1 MDILQA
7 SLGLQELEGQGLVL
21 FAQADALEN
30 TGSVQEAH
38 AILHQLVP
46 RQGELLGMAR
56 QLASQHPGFDVA
68 PFARDLMN
76 TLFRYAD
83 ASETLGRA
91 DWAEQARQAAA
102 EVAAQVGPE
111 GAWEVASAQAWSALR
126 RGRFTEALA
135 LLVEA
140 ERIAGGTGDATLCA
154 RAALN
159 LADLYQWLG
168 DGSRCLAAVDRAR
181 RLVPAPGPGE
191 TLSRS
196 DIANILRTRA
206 TDPSTLERG
215 QRTIWAALATR
226 MANTA
231 GLAHRLQGDRT
242 QARACFLEAR
252 GGMDGSAAVG
262 LDFQLARLD
271 IEESKP
277 GDALAFL
284 EALRTQAERDDNLRP
299 KVAVFLRLEAEAL
312 LGQDLEAAA
321 QRIQAALAWLER
333 YPDPDL
339 AWKAHWLHARV
350 LVAQGRSEESLAAY
364 ARAAEAVDTLRIAPL
379 GPRLDSCF
387 LRDKVPMYE
396 EAILLAAAL
405 GDAPRCLA
413 LMDQVKSRALSS
425 ALAAGGTAPESGEVQ
440 ELSRRIDALEYTSGE
455 NPGQAQAILAHRH
468 RLLAERQEAIERER
482 AADPRWRLLS
492 VAPAMDLPELQATL
506 ASVKASALSLFLAG
520 TTIVAVLFDGTSV
533 AVGAQEMT
541 ARTSTA
547 LAQFVENVQSTWDQR
562 GYDPATVGL
571 ALEDL
576 VPASLAA
583 RALAADRL
591 VVSPHGVL
599 HLVPWAG
606 LPHRA
611 GRVLDRVAVS
621 IIPNLCVLPGLAKAG
636 RGRVEGVL
644 LVGDPAYPAALG
656 VAPLAF
662 AKAELEE
669 VGALYADAGLEAGRC
684 VGKRATCAAFRT
696 ACDSDRAP
704 GQVLHVACHG
714 DFDPDYPQVA
724 GLLLRDGRMDA
735 SEIAAMTLPFQ
746 DVVLSACFTGWRA
759 QRVQDIPLHGDDV
772 VGLPGA
778 FLEAGGSAVVVSI
791 PAADD
796 EMARRMMVLYHGNR
810 IEGQEPARALAAA
823 QRTLLREEP
832 ELAYTVLG
840 FTAYGAPQVASGRLG
855 RVGIPVLDRI
865 LRQTESIQ
873 DLGRRHQATMDLVGK
888 IR

>member
-7 SLGLQELEGQGLVL
+7 SLGLQELEGQGLVF

-30 TGSVQEAH
+30 AGSVQEAH

-102 EVAAQVGPE
+102 EAAAQVGAE
-111 GAWEVASAQAWSALR
+111 GVWEVTSAQAWSALR
-126 RGRFTEALA
+126 KGRFTEALA
-135 LLVEA
+135 FLVEA
-140 ERIAGGTGDATLCA
+140 ERIAEGTRDATLGA
-154 RAALN
+154 KAALN

-168 DGSRCLAAVDRAR
+168 DDSRCLAAVDRAR
-181 RLVPAPGPGE
+181 CLVPVPGPGE

-196 DIANILRTRA
+196 DIANILRTGA
-206 TDPSTLERG
+206 TDPSILERG
-215 QRTIWAALATR
+215 QRTIWATLATR

-231 GLAHRLQGDRT
+231 GLAHRLRGDRA
-242 QARACFLEAR
+242 QARACFLEAPR
-252 GGMDGSAAVG
+252 GVDGSAAVG

-271 IEESKP
+271 VEESRP
-277 GDALAFL
+277 RGALAFL
-284 EALRTQAERDDNLRP
+284 EALRAQAERDDNLRP

-312 LGQDLEAAA
+312 LGEDPEAAA

-333 YPDPDL
+333 YPNPDL
-339 AWKAHWLHARV
+339 AWKVHWLHAKI
-350 LVAQGRSEESLAAY
+350 LVTQGHSEKALAAY
-364 ARAAEAVDTLRIAPL
+364 ARAAEAVDALRIAPL

-396 EAILLAAAL
+396 EAVLLAATL

-425 ALAAGGTAPESGEVQ
+425 ALAAGGTASEGGEVQ
-440 ELSRRIDALEYTSGE
+440 DLSRRIDALEYTAGE
-455 NPGQAQAILAHRH
+455 NPGQAQAILAHRQW
-468 RLLAERQEAIERER
+468 LLAERQEAIERER

-492 VAPAMDLPELQATL
+492 VAPALDLRELQATL
-506 ASVKASALSLFLAG
+506 ASTKASALSLFLAG
-520 TTIVAVLFDGTSV
+520 TTVVAVLVDATSAVV
-533 AVGAQEMT
+533 AAQEM
-541 ARTSTA
+541 AEKASMA
-547 LAQFVENVQSTWDQR
+547 LAQFVENVQSTRDSK
-562 GYDPATVGL
+562 GYDPAVMGL

-576 VPASLAA
+576 VPAGLV
-583 RALAADRL
+583 ALALATDRL

-606 LPHRA
+606 LPHRG

-621 IIPNLCVLPGLAKAG
+621 IVPNMCVLPGLARAG
-636 RGRVEGVL
+636 RGRVAGVL
-644 LVGDPAYPAALG
+644 LVGDPAYPATLP
-656 VAPLAF
+656 VVPLAF
-662 AKAELEE
+662 AKAELENI
-669 VGALYADAGLEAGRC
+669 GALYADAGLEVGRC
-684 VGKRATCAAFRT
+684 VGKGATCAAFRA
-696 ACDSDRAP
+696 ACDPGRAP

-714 DFDPDYPQVA
+714 DFDPEYPQVA

-735 SEIAAMTLPFQ
+735 SEIAAMALPFQ

-759 QRVQDIPLHGDDV
+759 QRIQDLTLHGDDV

-796 EMARRMMVLYHGNR
+796 EMARRLMVLYHRNR

-840 FTAYGAPQVASGRLG
+840 FTAYGAPQVAGDQWGRL
-855 RVGIPVLDRI
+855 GIPVLDRI
-865 LRQTESIQ
+865 LMQTESILALSKQ
-873 DLGRRHQATMDLVGK
+873 SQATRGLKK